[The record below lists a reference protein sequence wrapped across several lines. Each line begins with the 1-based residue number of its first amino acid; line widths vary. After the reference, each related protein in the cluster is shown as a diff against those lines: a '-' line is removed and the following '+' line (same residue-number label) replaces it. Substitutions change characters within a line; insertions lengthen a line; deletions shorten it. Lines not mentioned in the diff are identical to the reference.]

1 MEEKLKSFLSR
12 YLGQGT
18 EKKDIVTQA
27 AIDLLV
33 MAATIDHFEQDIID
47 YGTAHP
53 DAPFWDFMQFGQEG
67 LLPDDDEVDL
77 LDDEEG

>member
-67 LLPDDDEVDL
+67 LLPDDDGVDL

>member
-1 MEEKLKSFLSR
+1 MEERLKTFLSR

-18 EKKDIVTQA
+18 QKKDIVTQE

-47 YGTAHP
+47 YGTTHP
-53 DAPFWDFMQFGQEG
+53 DAQQSDSIPRRIACTRSSAATAW
-67 LLPDDDEVDL
+67 
-77 LDDEEG
+77 

>member
-33 MAATIDHFEQDIID
+33 MAATIDHFEQNIID

-67 LLPDDDEVDL
+67 LLPDYDGVDL
-77 LDDEEG
+77 LDDEED

>member
-1 MEEKLKSFLSR
+1 MEGRLRSFLAR

-18 EKKDIVTQA
+18 QKKDIVTQE

-53 DAPFWDFMQFGQEG
+53 DASFWDFMQFGHDG
-67 LLPDDDEVDL
+67 LLPDDDGSDILE
-77 LDDEEG
+77 DD

>member
-1 MEEKLKSFLSR
+1 MEEKLKKFLSR

-18 EKKDIVTQA
+18 QKKDIVTQE

-33 MAATIDHFEQDIID
+33 VAATIDHFEQDIID

-53 DAPFWDFMQFGQEG
+53 DAPFWDFMQFGHDG
-67 LLPDDDEVDL
+67 LLPGDDGADLFDE
-77 LDDEEG
+77 DD

>member
-1 MEEKLKSFLSR
+1 MEAKLREFLSR

-18 EKKDIVTQA
+18 QKKDIVTQE

-33 MAATIDHFEQDIID
+33 MAAGRDHFEQDIID

-53 DAPFWDFMQFGQEG
+53 DSPFWDFMQFGNNG
-67 LLPDDDEVDL
+67 LLPDDDGADL
-77 LDDEEG
+77 LEEED